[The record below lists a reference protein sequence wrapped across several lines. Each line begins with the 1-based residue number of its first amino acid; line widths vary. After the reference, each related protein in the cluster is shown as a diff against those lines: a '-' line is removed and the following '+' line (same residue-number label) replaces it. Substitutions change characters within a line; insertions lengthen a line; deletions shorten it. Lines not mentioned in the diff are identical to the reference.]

1 MADKNDIT
9 NNKNSLSLEE
19 ESILKNAMIFL
30 QEEYNI
36 KKDKLK
42 LLRQELTQTKRQ
54 FQSQLQEY
62 QKEIKLTINIID
74 LEDGKQLVR
83 ETNGGVCGE
92 TNFNSLCTTDMNIT
106 KDKEE
111 NLISYSE
118 II

>member
-62 QKEIKLTINIID
+62 QKEIKLTIEKEKDIQLLFSKISKRKKRRSLIIKNSFNNKFYSHL
-74 LEDGKQLVR
+74 LEIS
-83 ETNGGVCGE
+83 TNKKKK
-92 TNFNSLCTTDMNIT
+92 NF
-106 KDKEE
+106 
-111 NLISYSE
+111 
-118 II
+118 

>member
-62 QKEIKLTINIID
+62 QKEIKLTIEKEKDIHFSI
-74 LEDGKQLVR
+74 EQI
-83 ETNGGVCGE
+83 TN
-92 TNFNSLCTTDMNIT
+92 NQFF
-106 KDKEE
+106 
-111 NLISYSE
+111 
-118 II
+118 

>member
-54 FQSQLQEY
+54 FQSQLKEY
-62 QKEIKLTINIID
+62 QKEIKLTIEKEKDIHFSI
-74 LEDGKQLVR
+74 EQI
-83 ETNGGVCGE
+83 TN
-92 TNFNSLCTTDMNIT
+92 NQFF
-106 KDKEE
+106 
-111 NLISYSE
+111 
-118 II
+118 